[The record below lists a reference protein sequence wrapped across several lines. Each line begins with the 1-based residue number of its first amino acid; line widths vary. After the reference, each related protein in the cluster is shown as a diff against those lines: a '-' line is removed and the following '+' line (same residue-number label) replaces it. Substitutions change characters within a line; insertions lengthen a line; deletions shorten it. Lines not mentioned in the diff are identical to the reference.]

1 MSRSVNLRKAAR
13 GRECTIRVP
22 GVCSFDP
29 DTSVLTHYRLVGLCG
44 TGIKPNDYVAAI
56 GCNRCHDAVDG
67 RIKTEFTREELKL
80 MHAEGVFRTLE
91 IWKKEG
97 FIG

>member
-1 MSRSVNLRKAAR
+1 MNLRKAAK

-22 GVCSFDP
+22 GVCNFNSE
-29 DTSVLTHYRLVGLCG
+29 TSVLTHYRLAGLCG
-44 TGIKPNDYVAAI
+44 MGIKPNDLVAAI
-56 GCNRCHDAVDG
+56 GCSSCHDAVDG
-67 RIKTEFTREELKL
+67 RVKTEFTREELKL

-97 FIG
+97 FVG